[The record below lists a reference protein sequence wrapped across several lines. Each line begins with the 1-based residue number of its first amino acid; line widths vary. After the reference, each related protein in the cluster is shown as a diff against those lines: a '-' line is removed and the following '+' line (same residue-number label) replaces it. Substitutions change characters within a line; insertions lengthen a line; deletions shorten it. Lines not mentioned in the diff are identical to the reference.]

1 MILDI
6 QILYKAYILLLEV
19 NQRMSD
25 DFEVIYAKEG
35 KELTTLVQEW
45 INENIE
51 NITSKCRQ
59 IELQRRKN

>member
-6 QILYKAYILLLEV
+6 QILYKAYSLLLEV

>member
-6 QILYKAYILLLEV
+6 QILYKAYSLLLEV

-25 DFEVIYAKEG
+25 YFEVIYAKEG

>member
-1 MILDI
+1 
-6 QILYKAYILLLEV
+6 
-19 NQRMSD
+19 MSD

-35 KELTTLVQEW
+35 KELTNLIQEW

-59 IELQRRKN
+59 IELQCRQSR